1 MDAYKRAAA
10 AAALTGI
17 KKPESRTKSF
27 VPGSKRGSE
36 NEPDTNKK
44 QVLATTDTSS
54 IVPINTSA
62 FETPEQTA
70 KRLGPRG
77 QVDLFDFVHV
87 DEQSARP
94 PPSGIFTAEKGD
106 LDFNEKK
113 QALAIFNST
122 GEYESKQE
130 KIKLTI
136 DKASGFGR
144 ADPID
149 IDKDCRIEFNINEKE
164 LYIEIFI
171 CPDEGKDF
179 FERMINALK
188 ELGLNYKF
196 IRLTASSLDPEKQR
210 EGTPYSALDAL
221 YVSWGLERSNIND
234 EHEYLGS
241 IQVVLNY
248 FESIK
253 KGLKAGSKK
262 TKRNDKGKRNED
274 KGKQNEDNLGN
285 RMNYIFVTIYRNKYI
300 YNYADFISQS
310 NG

>member
-1 MDAYKRAAA
+1 
-10 AAALTGI
+10 
-17 KKPESRTKSF
+17 
-27 VPGSKRGSE
+27 
-36 NEPDTNKK
+36 
-44 QVLATTDTSS
+44 
-54 IVPINTSA
+54 
-62 FETPEQTA
+62 
-70 KRLGPRG
+70 
-77 QVDLFDFVHV
+77 
-87 DEQSARP
+87 
-94 PPSGIFTAEKGD
+94 
-106 LDFNEKK
+106 
-113 QALAIFNST
+113 
-122 GEYESKQE
+122 
-130 KIKLTI
+130 
-136 DKASGFGR
+136 
-144 ADPID
+144 
-149 IDKDCRIEFNINEKE
+149 
-164 LYIEIFI
+164 
-171 CPDEGKDF
+171 
-179 FERMINALK
+179 MINALK